1 MEGGFLGFS
10 VDVQQDF
17 LMDGADGA
25 VGLMAWGMIVAC
37 QTYMVLQT

>member
-1 MEGGFLGFS
+1 MEGEILGFS

-25 VGLMAWGMIVAC
+25 VGHRARVEEQIAVFGVR
-37 QTYMVLQT
+37 VF